1 MEQTYRVSL
10 IVKSEDGTYHSDL
23 SWVVRA
29 NNEDKLID
37 KLNDLTNQL
46 KDNYI
51 DGMLVF
57 NELPETLDLNDFTY
71 ERVIEDIKNN

>member
-10 IVKSEDGTYHSDL
+10 IVKGEDGTYHSDL

-29 NNEDKLID
+29 NDEDKLIN

-57 NELPETLDLNDFTY
+57 SELPKTLDLNDFTY